1 MIYTM
6 HKPNNILADVFIFF
20 TAVGLSVVNENQRKK
35 PTRIKQFH
43 SDIKK
48 KKQQEYIVNTE
59 KSDISGRCELS

>member
-6 HKPNNILADVFIFF
+6 HKPDNILADVFIFF

-48 KKQQEYIVNTE
+48 TTTRIHSEYRKK
-59 KSDISGRCELS
+59 